1 MNYHQHLYRTRA
13 LMDEVMTAMNNLAG
27 TGGHDISVGDIR
39 TIVQRR
45 GEFQKRL
52 RDCFYDISDRWLDIQ
67 PNDVLRFEV
76 SVFLSR
82 YRAFRLAARS
92 AADLSG
98 LTLQLDE
105 SLHKY
110 TKYLDEL
117 DRDMEVI
124 LKEFFNTFPAP
135 ARASLTGI
143 ANSLRIYVPD
153 ADDEFYER
161 LIVEHRTPSRPL
173 KWQKSKV
180 AATLFAIHFGLTD
193 SLMNSAFIFPNHG
206 RVYHGLKIS
215 SNVATKGDDRNGI
228 AAILKQYP
236 YKDQGQVQ

>member
-13 LMDEVMTAMNNLAG
+13 LMDEVKTAMNNLAG
-27 TGGHDISVGDIR
+27 TGILGLSDNDIR

-52 RDCFYDISDRWLDIQ
+52 RDCFYDISDRWLDIL
-67 PNDVLRFEV
+67 PNEPLRFEV
-76 SVFLSR
+76 STFLSK
-82 YRAFRLAARS
+82 YRAFRLAART
-92 AADLSG
+92 AADLSE
-98 LTLQLDE
+98 LTPQLEE
-105 SLHKY
+105 SIRNY

-117 DRDMEVI
+117 DQDMSII
-124 LKEFFNTFPAP
+124 LKEFFSITPSST
-135 ARASLTGI
+135 RVSLVGI

-161 LIVEHRTPSRPL
+161 LILEHRTPSRPL

-193 SLMNSAFIFPNHG
+193 SLMNSAFIFPSKG

-228 AAILKQYP
+228 AAILRQYP
-236 YKDQGQVQ
+236 Y